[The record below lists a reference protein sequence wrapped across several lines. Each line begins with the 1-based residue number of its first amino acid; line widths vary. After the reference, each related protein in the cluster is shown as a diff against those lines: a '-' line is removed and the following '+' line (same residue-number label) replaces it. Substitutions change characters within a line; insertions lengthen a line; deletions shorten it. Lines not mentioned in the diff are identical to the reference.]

1 MSDKVLSRVLYPA
14 QSSRFAR
21 VLGEYSTPKQTECT
35 GFMCETVIGLRRCVI
50 RVQAAVSVAGLCV
63 TRRNTPVSVLRY
75 GGGAGRQGPAG

>member
-1 MSDKVLSRVLYPA
+1 MHR
-14 QSSRFAR
+14 
-21 VLGEYSTPKQTECT
+21 ECT
-35 GFMCETVIGLRRCVI
+35 NVTVIGLRRRVI